1 MGAKKRIKK
10 VKKRRRIKGTAI
22 GRQVVKV
29 VTGTNTIQGQDL
41 EIETTADETIPR
53 ACTRKGRTGPKTKK
67 TSVSVLLVLTWL
79 STDRDCKRLKRL
91 KICANS
97 KPKLKA

>member
-10 VKKRRRIKGTAI
+10 VKKRRRIKSTAI

-41 EIETTADETIPR
+41 EIETTADEKSPR
-53 ACTRKGRTGPKTKK
+53 ACT
-67 TSVSVLLVLTWL
+67 
-79 STDRDCKRLKRL
+79 
-91 KICANS
+91 
-97 KPKLKA
+97 